1 MQERG
6 ISIWF
11 FIGICLLVIGG
22 LICGT
27 GIYELVSPPAMD
39 HRVVLYQL
47 HANLWWGGLMFV
59 LGAFYCWHFRPSAG
73 MRHQEPATGDWQL
86 AKSKAAKSK
95 T

>member
-1 MQERG
+1 MSERG

-27 GIYELVSPPAMD
+27 GIYELFLPPPLE

-47 HANLWWGGLMFV
+47 HANLWWGGLMFA
-59 LGAFYCWHFRPSAG
+59 LAAFYCWHFRPG
-73 MRHQEPATGDWQL
+73 RGG
-86 AKSKAAKSK
+86 AAQ
-95 T
+95 